1 MYLILYK
8 NNKKFIN
15 NEISDIRQCAAYIY
29 FDCYI
34 NYVFYEENGQYQFTM
49 YAYEGKDTEKKINE
63 FNKDINLTSKIGQNL
78 TKSFLDDRAE
88 EVWNALYGK

>member
-1 MYLILYK
+1 
-8 NNKKFIN
+8 
-15 NEISDIRQCAAYIY
+15 
-29 FDCYI
+29 
-34 NYVFYEENGQYQFTM
+34 M

-63 FNKDINLTSKIGQNL
+63 FNKDIKLTSKIGQNL